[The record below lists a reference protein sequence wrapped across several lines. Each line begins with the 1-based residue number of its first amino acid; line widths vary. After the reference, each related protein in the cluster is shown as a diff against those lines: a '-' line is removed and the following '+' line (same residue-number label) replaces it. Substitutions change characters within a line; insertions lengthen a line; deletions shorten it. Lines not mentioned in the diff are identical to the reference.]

1 MVMMYSK
8 LKAHN
13 MKEAELREIWRKEY
27 CVKEIITFDRVA
39 VKFYEDMFDHA
50 FFESAN
56 RIKNDKS
63 ILSYNRLE
71 KMLWI
76 KDTLQDPDA
85 ILKKG
90 WNKDKK
96 EYYTDRRVAVVKG
109 NYVVIIR
116 FIGSLKAKFITAYE
130 KNDIRNIL
138 SSPDFERSER
148 FFG

>member
-1 MVMMYSK
+1 MDYIK
-8 LKAHN
+8 LKAHL
-13 MKEAELREIWRKEY
+13 MTEVELREIWRKEY
-27 CVKEIITFDRVA
+27 CIKDIITFDSVK

-56 RIKNDKS
+56 RVRQDKS

-71 KMLWI
+71 KMMWI
-76 KDTLQDPDA
+76 KDALQDPDA

-109 NYVVIIR
+109 NYIVIIR
-116 FIGSLKAKFITAYE
+116 FTGMLKAKFVTAFE
-130 KNDIRNIL
+130 KNDITNIL
-138 SSPDFERSER
+138 HSPAFERSER
-148 FFG
+148 FFGG